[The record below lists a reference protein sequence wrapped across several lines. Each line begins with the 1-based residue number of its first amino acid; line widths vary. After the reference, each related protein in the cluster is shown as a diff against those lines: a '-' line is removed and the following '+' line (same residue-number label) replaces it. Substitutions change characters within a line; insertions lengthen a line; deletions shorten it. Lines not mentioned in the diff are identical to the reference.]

1 MTETC
6 TKHET
11 AVAYILAKVVVTFY
25 LILINEFQSS
35 DLSRQNSGLWLVDL
49 LGQPIRGLVF
59 GGKWQEFISQ
69 SQIKGNYNFSICTVF
84 KFEFFWH
91 KLRVVVSKGFDACI
105 RVSRKKTGFNISWKY
120 IHEILLPDFFSV
132 KKIQWISFILLLV
145 IIFNE
150 MLVVLCEMKF
160 NLNTQWNNRCRF

>member
-1 MTETC
+1 MNSSHFPPKTRPLIGR
-6 TKHET
+6 T
-11 AVAYILAKVVVTFY
+11 AASANQRPGF
-25 LILINEFQSS
+25 
-35 DLSRQNSGLWLVDL
+35 WLEMAGIFTML
-49 LGQPIRGLVF
+49 
-59 GGKWQEFISQ
+59 EFISQ

-105 RVSRKKTGFNISWKY
+105 RGSRKKTGFNISWKY

-132 KKIQWISFILLLV
+132 KRNSRISFILLLV

-160 NLNTQWNNRCRF
+160 NLSTQWNNRCRF